1 MADEHEQQNA
11 RDQANRV
18 FQHGLH
24 EQNTFIQMGNYFL
37 VAESLFVVA
46 YASLLSSGQSS
57 ATTGIQPAN
66 LLLIAR
72 ILAFFGLLLTVVWIY
87 VNQRQWEIFR
97 HLQERARE
105 LVPEYK
111 VTYETR
117 PKRRISATVLVA
129 YFVPIPIGIMW
140 AVFAFIL

>member
-1 MADEHEQQNA
+1 MANEHEQQNT

-24 EQNTFIQMGNYFL
+24 EHNTFIQMGNYFL

-57 ATTGIQPAN
+57 TVTGSQPTN
-66 LLLIAR
+66 FLLIAR
-72 ILAFFGLLLTVVWIY
+72 VLAFFGFLLTAVWIY

-117 PKRRISATVLVA
+117 PKRRISATVLLA

>member
-1 MADEHEQQNA
+1 MTDEQDKQDI

-24 EQNTFIQMGNYFL
+24 EHNTFIQMGNYFL

-46 YASLLSSGQSS
+46 YAGLLSSIQSN
-57 ATTGIQPAN
+57 TPVGTPQLNI
-66 LLLIAR
+66 LLVAR
-72 ILAFFGLLLTVVWIY
+72 VLAFFGFLLTIVWIY
-87 VNQRQWEIFR
+87 VNQRQWQIFR

-105 LVPEYK
+105 LVPEYR

-129 YFVPIPIGIMW
+129 YFVPAPIGIMW
-140 AVFAFIL
+140 LVFLFLP